1 MFPLFYDPT
10 MIILIPAM
18 ILAVYAQSKVK
29 GTYEK
34 YRRVYNK
41 RGITG
46 AQVAQ
51 DIMRRNGLN
60 LPIEMISGVMT
71 DHYDPRSKVLRLSS
85 EVYNGTSVASCAIA
99 AHEVGHAIQ
108 DDREYYPLRF
118 RNSLVPV
125 ANIGSQLSMI
135 FIMVGLFI
143 PRLLFFL
150 DIGILLFTAAVLFQ
164 IVTLPVEFNA
174 SSRAIDQL
182 EEVRVFDADELKMGK
197 KVLDAA
203 ALTYVAATVSAIS
216 QLIRLLIIRD
226 SRDD

>member
-118 RNSLVPV
+118 RNTLVPV

-203 ALTYVAATVSAIS
+203 ALTYIAATVSAIS

>member
-85 EVYNGTSVASCAIA
+85 EVYNGTSVSSCAIA

-164 IVTLPVEFNA
+164 IITLPVEFNA

>member
-164 IVTLPVEFNA
+164 IITLPVEFNA

>member
-150 DIGILLFTAAVLFQ
+150 DIGILLFTVAVLFQ